1 MNGALM
7 PLDPYDVKRCEIYV
21 TQNLIALPE

>member
-1 MNGALM
+1 M

-21 TQNLIALPE
+21 TQNLIALPA